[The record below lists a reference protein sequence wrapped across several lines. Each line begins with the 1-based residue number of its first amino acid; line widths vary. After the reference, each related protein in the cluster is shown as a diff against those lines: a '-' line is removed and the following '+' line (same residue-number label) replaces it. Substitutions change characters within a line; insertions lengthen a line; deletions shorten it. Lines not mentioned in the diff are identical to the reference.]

1 VAPAGEPEQVMSLD
15 AESVIERRR
24 LKRRVTIWRI
34 AAVVFGLL
42 FLALAVFGDREVAG
56 SASILPHVARINV
69 AGIITDDRK
78 MLELIDKVGKSD
90 QVKAVIL
97 DINSPGG
104 TTTGGE
110 AMYDAIRRLTEKK
123 PVVATCGTLATSA
136 AYIVA
141 LAADRIFVYGNT
153 ITGSVGVIFQWANVT
168 ELLKSLGIEVEEVK
182 SGPLKAVPS
191 PFEPTDE
198 EARAV
203 TEEMVEDAKVWF
215 VDLVETRRKIRSSA
229 VPGLTEGR
237 IYSGRQAVDYKLVDQ
252 IGDERA
258 ALSWLNKERGVPA
271 GLKVLQ
277 WEPKEESSGLFG
289 WLLDSGG
296 SILGLFGSRI
306 AAVLGQASATL
317 ELDGLVS
324 VWHPASN

>member
-1 VAPAGEPEQVMSLD
+1 MGLD

-24 LKRRVTIWRI
+24 LKRRVTVWRI

-42 FLALAVFGDREVAG
+42 FFGAIFLADKQMAG
-56 SASILPHVARINV
+56 SAGILPHVARINIS
-69 AGIITDDRK
+69 GIITDDRK
-78 MLELIDKVGKSD
+78 MMNLIDAVAKAD

-110 AMYDAIRRLTEKK
+110 AMYDAIRRLAAKK

-141 LAADRIFVYGNT
+141 LATDRIFVYGNT

-168 ELLKSLGIEVEEVK
+168 ELLKTLGIKVEEVK

-198 EARAV
+198 RAREV
-203 TEEMVEDAKVWF
+203 TKDMVDDAKLWF
-215 VDLVETRRKIRSSA
+215 FDLVEKRRKLQPSS
-229 VPGLTEGR
+229 VPGLTDGR
-237 IYSGRQAVDYKLVDQ
+237 IYSGRQAVTFKLVDQ

-258 ALSWLNKERGVPA
+258 AMRWLNKERKLPP
-271 GLKVLQ
+271 GLKVVE
-277 WEPKEESSGLFG
+277 WKPKAESNGLFG
-289 WLLDSGG
+289 WFFDSTAEIFG
-296 SILGLFGSRI
+296 SSASRI

-317 ELDGLVS
+317 KLDGLVS

>member
-1 VAPAGEPEQVMSLD
+1 MVLD

-34 AAVVFGLL
+34 AAVVLGLL
-42 FLALAVFGDREVAG
+42 FLGVIMLSDRQVG
-56 SASILPHVARINV
+56 SAGILPHVARISV

-78 MLELIDKVGKSD
+78 LLELIDRVGNAD

-110 AMYDAIRRLTEKK
+110 AVYDAIRRLTEKK

-141 LAADRIFVYGNT
+141 LATDRIFVYGNT

-168 ELLKSLGIEVEEVK
+168 ELLKTIGIEVDQVK
-182 SGPLKAVPS
+182 SGPLKAVPN

-198 EARAV
+198 RARAV
-203 TEEMVEDAKVWF
+203 TKDMVEDAKVWF
-215 VDLVETRRKIRSSA
+215 VDLVEKRRKIQPSA
-229 VPGLTEGR
+229 IPGLTEGR

-252 IGDERA
+252 IGDERT
-258 ALSWLNKERGVPA
+258 ALSWLTEERGLPA

-277 WEPKEESSGLFG
+277 WTPKEESDGFFG
-289 WLLDSGG
+289 WLVDSGAT
-296 SILGLFGSRI
+296 ILGLSGNRI
-306 AAVLGQASATL
+306 AALLGEVSSTL

>member
-1 VAPAGEPEQVMSLD
+1 VL
-15 AESVIERRR
+15 
-24 LKRRVTIWRI
+24 
-34 AAVVFGLL
+34 GLL
-42 FLALAVFGDREVAG
+42 FLGAILLSDEEMVG
-56 SASILPHVARINV
+56 SGGILPHVARISV
-69 AGIITDDRK
+69 AGVITDDRK
-78 MLELIDKVGKSD
+78 MIELIDKVAKAD

-141 LAADRIFVYGNT
+141 LATDRIFVYGNT

-168 ELLKSLGIEVEEVK
+168 DLLDTLGIKVEEVK

-198 EARAV
+198 RAREM
-203 TEEMVEDAKVWF
+203 TKEMVDDAKIWF
-215 VDLVETRRKIRSSA
+215 FDLVEQRRKIEPNA

-237 IYSGRQAVDYKLVDQ
+237 IYSGRQAVKLKLVDQ
-252 IGDERA
+252 IGDELA
-258 ALSWLNKERGVPA
+258 ALRWLSKERDVPA
-271 GLKVLQ
+271 GLKVVE
-277 WEPKEESSGLFG
+277 WKPHAESTGLFG
-289 WLLDSGG
+289 WLFDSTAK
-296 SILGLFGSRI
+296 ILGVSGNKI
-306 AAVLGQASATL
+306 AALLGQASTTL
-317 ELDGLVS
+317 KLDGLVS